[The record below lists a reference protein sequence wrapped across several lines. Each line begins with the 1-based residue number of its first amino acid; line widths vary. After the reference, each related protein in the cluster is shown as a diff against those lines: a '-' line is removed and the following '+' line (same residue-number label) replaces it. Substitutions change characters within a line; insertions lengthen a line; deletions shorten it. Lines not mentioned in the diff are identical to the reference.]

1 MSLPLHAW
9 IVSRLAFEIPK
20 QTGRDKRVIRKKAR
34 GELLFK
40 AS

>member
-20 QTGRDKRVIRKKAR
+20 QIGRDKCVIRNKAR
-34 GELLFK
+34 GKLLFE